1 MGIQIN
7 IVFAPHTY
15 TARRNV
21 LKSIL
26 NRSCSNK
33 QGESGSHFD
42 REHEQNYSL
51 MHKAVI
57 RGGFTLASLSA
68 LKFSPN
74 SGGFRSV

>member
-33 QGESGSHFD
+33 QGEAGSHFD
-42 REHEQNYSL
+42 REHEQNYRLMSL
-51 MHKAVI
+51 AI
-57 RGGFTLASLSA
+57 TLFYDACLF
-68 LKFSPN
+68 L
-74 SGGFRSV
+74 